1 MTGQVTTVDGRVAG
15 RRGQATRQKLLD
27 CLGKMLGTSAYR
39 DVKVIDV
46 ARKAG
51 TSPATFYQY
60 FPDVEAAVLEIAEGA
75 VAESSGLSELV
86 AGRSWAGR
94 AGRQTA
100 EDLVDGYLA
109 FWRRN
114 DAILRVI
121 DLGAAEGDRRFVRI
135 RTRVQG
141 AVVKPLADT
150 IDELRGRGRSGSAA
164 KEKDVSAAALAGSL
178 VTMLSAVAS
187 QPKSLQSLGAKQTD
201 LRPALTQLV
210 HLGVTG
216 RKPTAAAGK

>member
-1 MTGQVTTVDGRVAG
+1 MTGHVTTVDGRVAG

-27 CLGKMLGTSAYR
+27 CLGKMLASSPYR

-60 FPDVEAAVLEIAEGA
+60 FPDVEAAVLEIAE
-75 VAESSGLSELV
+75 VTLRESAALSELV
-86 AGRSWAGR
+86 AGRSWTGKAGR
-94 AGRQTA
+94 RTA
-100 EDLVDGYLA
+100 EELVDGFLA
-109 FWRRN
+109 FWRRH

-135 RTRVQG
+135 RTRIQG
-141 AVVKPLADT
+141 AIVKPLTESIDT
-150 IDELRGRGRSGSAA
+150 LQAKGRGGTA
-164 KEKDVSAAALAGSL
+164 VSSAALAGSL
-178 VTMLSAVAS
+178 VTMLAAVSA
-187 QPKSLQSLGAKQTD
+187 QPKSLQSLGAKQND
-201 LRPALTQLV
+201 LKPALTQLV

-216 RKPTAAAGK
+216 RKPAA

>member
-1 MTGQVTTVDGRVAG
+1 MAG

-75 VAESSGLSELV
+75 VRESAELSELV
-86 AGRSWAGR
+86 AGRSWAGK

-100 EDLVDGYLA
+100 EDLVDGVLS
-109 FWRRN
+109 FWRRH
-114 DAILRVI
+114 DAILRVV

-135 RTRVQG
+135 RAKVHG
-141 AVVKPLADT
+141 SVVKPLT
-150 IDELRGRGRSGSAA
+150 QSIEGLQGRGRGGGG
-164 KEKDVSAAALAGSL
+164 ELSAAALAGSL
-178 VTMLSAVAS
+178 ITMLTAVAAQS
-187 QPKSLQSLGAKQTD
+187 KSMQSLGAKQQD
-201 LRPALTQLV
+201 LRPALVALV

-216 RKPTAAAGK
+216 RRPAK

>member
-27 CLGKMLGTSAYR
+27 CLGKMLGTSPYR
-39 DVKVIDV
+39 DVRVIDV

-60 FPDVEAAVLEIAEGA
+60 FPDVEAAVLELAEGA
-75 VAESSGLSELV
+75 VRDSAALTELV
-86 AGRSWAGR
+86 AGRSWAGK

-100 EDLVDGYLA
+100 EDLVEGFLT
-109 FWRRN
+109 FWRKH

-141 AVVKPLADT
+141 AVVKPLAES
-150 IDELRGRGRSGSAA
+150 IESVRARGRGAEQA
-164 KEKDVSAAALAGSL
+164 PSAAALAGSL
-178 VTMLSAVAS
+178 VTMMAAVSS
-187 QPKSLQSLGAKQTD
+187 QPKSLQALGAKQAE
-201 LRPALTQLV
+201 LKPSLALLV

-216 RKPTAAAGK
+216 RKPAK

>member
-1 MTGQVTTVDGRVAG
+1 MTGKVTTVDGRVAG

-27 CLGKMLGTSAYR
+27 CLAKMLSSSPYR
-39 DVKVIDV
+39 DVRVIDV

-60 FPDVEAAVLEIAEGA
+60 FPDVEAAVLEIAEET
-75 VAESSGLSELV
+75 VRESAALSELV
-86 AGRSWAGR
+86 TGRSWVGKAG
-94 AGRQTA
+94 GETA
-100 EDLVDGYLA
+100 DRLVDGLLA
-109 FWRRN
+109 FWRKH

-141 AVVKPLADT
+141 AVVKPLTEA
-150 IDELRGRGRSGSAA
+150 IQSQLGRGRA
-164 KEKDVSAAALAGSL
+164 KPPASPAALAGAL
-178 VTMLSAVAS
+178 VTMLASVSA
-187 QPKSLQSLGAKQTD
+187 QPKSLQSLGAKQSE
-201 LRPALTQLV
+201 LKPALSLLV

-216 RKPTAAAGK
+216 RKPTK

>member
-1 MTGQVTTVDGRVAG
+1 MTGHVTTVDGRVAG

-27 CLGKMLGTSAYR
+27 CLGKMLGSSPYR
-39 DVKVIDV
+39 EVKVIDI

-60 FPDVEAAVLEIAEGA
+60 FPDVEAAVLEIAEDA
-75 VAESSGLSELV
+75 VTESAELSELV

-100 EDLVDGYLA
+100 EELVDGFLS
-109 FWRRN
+109 FWRKH

-121 DLGAAEGDRRFVRI
+121 DLGAAEGDRRFVKLRSKI
-135 RTRVQG
+135 QG
-141 AVVKPLADT
+141 AVAKPLTESVD
-150 IDELRGRGRSGSAA
+150 DLRNRGRVDKDTSPAA
-164 KEKDVSAAALAGSL
+164 VAGT
-178 VTMLSAVAS
+178 VTAMLSGVAA
-187 QPKSLQSLGAKQTD
+187 QPKTLQMLGAKQTD
-201 LRPALTQLV
+201 LKTTLALFV

-216 RKPTAAAGK
+216 RKPAK